1 MPLGK
6 RTLWAREPAVGD
18 SLAFERSL
26 WGQGYRL
33 VAGTDEAG
41 RGPLAGPVVAACV
54 ILPRQCEAGI
64 FKDSKQL
71 TPERRLELVGRLR
84 ALPGA
89 SWGLGVVSAAEIDR
103 INILQAALLA
113 MKKAVQDLAGLSGG
127 LLPDYL
133 LVDGKFTVALPLPQQ
148 ALIRG
153 DSRSASIAA
162 ASVVAKVRRD
172 EIMAE
177 LHQQYPQY
185 NFQQHKGY
193 GTAEHR
199 LLLQAHGPCPE
210 HRHSFKPVRLAIA
223 AATDGRTGEDPR

>member
-1 MPLGK
+1 M
-6 RTLWAREPAVGD
+6 WAREPVEAD

-54 ILPRQCEAGI
+54 ILPRQCEPGI

-71 TPERRLELVGRLR
+71 TAERRRDLAARLF

-89 SWGLGVVSAAEIDR
+89 CWGLGVVSAAEIDR

-113 MKKAVQDLAGLSGG
+113 MKKAVQALASPPAG

-148 ALIRG
+148 ALVRG

-162 ASVVAKVRRD
+162 ASIIAKVRRD

-199 LLLQAHGPCPE
+199 RLLREHGPCPE
-210 HRHSFKPVRLAIA
+210 HRRSFKPVGLALA
-223 AATDGRTGEDPR
+223 QAGQGRPGEGSR

>member
-1 MPLGK
+1 MPSET
-6 RTLWAREPAVGD
+6 RTLWAREPAAAD

-26 WGQGYRL
+26 WGQGYDR

-54 ILPRQCEAGI
+54 ILPAHCDPHGFR
-64 FKDSKQL
+64 DSKQL
-71 TPERRLELVGRLR
+71 TPERRRELAARLL

-89 SWGLGVVSAAEIDR
+89 HWGLGVVSAAEIDR

-113 MKKAVQDLAGLSGG
+113 MKKAVQA
-127 LLPDYL
+127 LPGPPEYL
-133 LVDGKFTVALPLPQQ
+133 LVDGKFPVSLALPQQ
-148 ALIRG
+148 ALVRG

-162 ASVVAKVRRD
+162 ASILAKVHRD

-185 NFQQHKGY
+185 NFLQHKGY

-199 LLLQAHGPCPE
+199 RLLQAHGPCPE
-210 HRHSFKPVRLAIA
+210 HRRSFKPVRLCLAAVEA
-223 AATDGRTGEDPR
+223 AAFPAGEGCP